1 MKKRK
6 EMHGD
11 QVSLAWAG
19 SRLIVGNDGGLFS
32 SADGWNSWQSH
43 NTNISIT
50 QFYKGSL
57 HPTDPNLLLVGSED
71 NGIDKWVG
79 SNTWTDILLGDGA
92 DVAIS
97 SWHFDT
103 VWAVSSFNLEI
114 SRTKDGGA
122 TFSRAD
128 GGIDKAGVPFIAH
141 FEKCPSDDDF
151 FIAGTVRL
159 WKTT

>member
-32 SADGWNSWQSH
+32 SADGGNSWQSH
-43 NTNISIT
+43 NTNLSIT

-57 HPTDPNLLLVGSED
+57 HPNKPNLLLAGSED

-79 SNTWTDILLGDGA
+79 SITWTGG
-92 DVAIS
+92 
-97 SWHFDT
+97 
-103 VWAVSSFNLEI
+103 
-114 SRTKDGGA
+114 RRGGGA
-122 TFSRAD
+122 
-128 GGIDKAGVPFIAH
+128 GGAGAARRPG
-141 FEKCPSDDDF
+141 
-151 FIAGTVRL
+151 AGGAGAS
-159 WKTT
+159 